1 MHRLVEEK
9 YNYAHIL
16 LDSNDNRSI
25 EWIVEFSIRLS
36 HQDQRISLT
45 QEQTPE

>member
-1 MHRLVEEK
+1 MALHK
-9 YNYAHIL
+9 L
-16 LDSNDNRSI
+16 LNSNDNRSI
-25 EWIVEFSIRLS
+25 EWIVEFCIRLS